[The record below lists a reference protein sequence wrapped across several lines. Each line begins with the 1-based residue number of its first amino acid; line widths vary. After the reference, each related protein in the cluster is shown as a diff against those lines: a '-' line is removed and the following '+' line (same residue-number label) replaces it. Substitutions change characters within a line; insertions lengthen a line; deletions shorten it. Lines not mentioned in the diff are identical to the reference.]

1 VEVTVKWVTREH
13 VQVDRVA
20 CPWLIRKF
28 VDADAEFLFVPAD
41 QVLAVAERESATP
54 YDVKAVELG
63 HHGKECSFDAIL
75 KKYGLSSDPAL
86 SLLGRIV
93 NGADTDNSLWNQP
106 ESAGLKAVARGFR
119 DLGFKDDHEINAAE
133 WIVYDALYAYC
144 RRKVSEGMLVDAR

>member
-1 VEVTVKWVTREH
+1 MKWVTREH

-28 VDADAEFLFVPAD
+28 VDPNAEFLFVPAD
-41 QVLAVAERESATP
+41 QVLAVAEREGATP
-54 YDVKAVELG
+54 FDVKGVELG
-63 HHGKECSFDAIL
+63 HHGKGCSFDAIL
-75 KKYGLSSDPAL
+75 EKYGLTSDPAL
-86 SLLGRIV
+86 ELLGRIV
-93 NGADTDNSLWNQP
+93 NGADTDNALWNQP

-144 RRKVSEGMLVDAR
+144 RRKVSEGILEGSR